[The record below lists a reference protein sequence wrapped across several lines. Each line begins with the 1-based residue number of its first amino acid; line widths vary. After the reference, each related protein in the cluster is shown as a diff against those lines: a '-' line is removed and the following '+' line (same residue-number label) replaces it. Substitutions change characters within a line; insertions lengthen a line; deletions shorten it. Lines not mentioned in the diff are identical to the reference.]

1 MKFLRTILVGALVVL
16 AVLFAIGL
24 TLPESAHV
32 ERSITI
38 DASPEQ
44 VFAVVNS
51 LRHFNEWSPWFD
63 MDPDAKYRYSGP
75 ESGVG
80 ARAEWSSEEP
90 GVDSGSQEIIASEPP
105 RLVRTSLDFGD
116 QGSATAEL
124 RLQPV
129 NGSTRV
135 TWAFDTVLDASP
147 VDRYFGFFLDASLG
161 PTYEDGLA
169 RLKALVENEALVE
182 GGF

>member
-1 MKFLRTILVGALVVL
+1 MRKVGIVFLLLFTAFVVTG
-16 AVLFAIGL
+16 VL
-24 TLPESAHV
+24 LPKQVHI
-32 ERSITI
+32 ERSIVVERP
-38 DASPEQ
+38 ASM
-44 VFAVVNS
+44 VFELLNS
-51 LRHFNEWSPWFD
+51 YRYFNEWSPWFD
-63 MDPDAKYRYSGP
+63 MDPNAKYRYSGP
-75 ESGVG
+75 EAGVG

-124 RLQPV
+124 RLQPA

-147 VDRYFGFFLDASLG
+147 VDRYFGFFLDAILG
-161 PTYEDGLA
+161 PTYEDGLT
-169 RLKALVENEALVE
+169 RLKALIENES
-182 GGF
+182 